1 MSTGIFYHPSYEKHM
16 LSPGHPE
23 RPERVKKIIESLERE
38 SLLKDNMAQIVTPS
52 RARLESVYTIHDK
65 EYIKDIKY
73 KSKQGGGWFTLDT
86 SANEYTYEAAL
97 LSAGGGIDA
106 VEGVINGLYDNAY
119 VVCRPPG
126 HHAEYSRAMGFCYI
140 NNIAVA
146 ASYLV
151 NEKGLDRVLILD
163 YDAHHGNG
171 TQNAFYSDE
180 RVLYLGIHQDG
191 RTLFPGTGSCEELG
205 TNKGKGYNVNF
216 PMYPGSGDQ
225 SYSLVFESMIDD
237 LFDVYHPEFL
247 LVSAGFDCH
256 YSDRLTNLGLT
267 MSGIAGINSRLAKLA
282 LKYTG
287 GKIVYF
293 LEGGYELGVLAE
305 GSCNLV
311 RELLDLEQK
320 PREERHLEKEK
331 TIDYTKS
338 LVGIVRN
345 HLENLIF

>member
-1 MSTGIFYHPSYEKHM
+1 MSTGIFYHPTYEKHM

-23 RPERVKKIIESLERE
+23 RPARVKAIIENLEQE
-38 SLLKDNMAQIVTPS
+38 SLLRDNRARIVTPS
-52 RARLESVYTIHDK
+52 KAQLDSIYSVHDAQ
-65 EYIKDIKY
+65 YIRNIKN
-73 KSKQGGGWFTLDT
+73 KSEQGGGWFTLDT
-86 SANEYTYEAAL
+86 SSNEHTYEAAL

-106 VEGVINGLYDNAY
+106 VEGVLSGLYDNAY

-146 ASYLV
+146 ASYLI

-171 TQNAFYSDE
+171 TQNAFYSDD

-191 RTLFPGTGSCEELG
+191 RTLFPGTGSLEELG
-205 TNKGKGYNVNF
+205 NNRGKGYNVNF

-225 SYSLVFESMIDD
+225 SYSLVFDSIIED

-267 MSGIAGINSRLAKLA
+267 MSGIANINSRLAKLA
-282 LKYTG
+282 SKYTG
-287 GKIVYF
+287 GKIAYF
-293 LEGGYELGVLAE
+293 LEGGYELNVLAE
-305 GSCNLV
+305 GSSSLV
-311 RELLDLEQK
+311 RELLDLK
-320 PREERHLEKEK
+320 GKSLEEGYQEKKK

-338 LVGIVRN
+338 LVDDVRN
-345 HLENLIF
+345 RLQDLIF